1 MNPVLCIH
9 VPDSSLYIICVF
21 FLFQSNKNSG
31 CYGFHRLIIGKVEIS
46 YFFWT
51 NCRYLNFVFAEIFI
65 EYISMFQ
72 VTFFLILYFD
82 WLLGPHKE
90 KHLKI
95 FSSEIVYG
103 MKPVLCIHVPD
114 SSL

>member
-1 MNPVLCIH
+1 MA
-9 VPDSSLYIICVF
+9 
-21 FLFQSNKNSG
+21 
-31 CYGFHRLIIGKVEIS
+31 KVEIS

-65 EYISMFQ
+65 EYISMFH
-72 VTFFLILYFD
+72 VTFFLIIYFN
-82 WLLGPHKE
+82 WLLGSHKGKNFE

-103 MKPVLCIHVPD
+103 MKPLLCIDVPD
-114 SSL
+114 SSLYIICFFISVG